1 MKSFAFP
8 VLSLILL
15 SWSEVAASTNRIDED
30 RVILEMRLTEEAAV
44 DQALF
49 DLENPSS
56 PEHGKPLSL
65 EVIKRRF
72 GPQSKDLQKVTRFLK
87 QRGFKTRVDPSGL
100 FVNGVGDASK
110 LINSESPISTGL
122 QPKKSPSAI
131 VPIPEALK
139 NAVATIRLDPI
150 QKTGALLE
158 ASQVS
163 LARSRP
169 HRTALFRT
177 KSQATYSSMLPNTGT
192 PSGCPEALETGALT
206 PNQWLEA
213 YQLSRLHADGFKGQG
228 RRIAVMEY
236 LGQWITPAD
245 VTSYS
250 RCFGIPSPKVTL
262 NTYSGQP
269 GPTASN
275 AEAAGDVAV
284 LLSAAPQSQIDL
296 WYYDGLSTLP
306 SVMFAES
313 LTRATFGQN
322 PKRRPDVISISYN
335 YCEAQLAVY
344 DGVYNSTGDFSPHNG
359 LSPEEVTR
367 IPERVL
373 KRLALAGI
381 AVFNSTGDQGAS
393 GCRQTVTFPDGSGS
407 FGSASH
413 LVNAMYPATS
423 PWITAVGA
431 TNLALSKD
439 NQILEEIVWNDN
451 SVGLY
456 FDYVQYG
463 VNPEPYWL
471 DGIAASVGGRSALF
485 KAPTWQK
492 PFADEFKLNA
502 RMVPDL
508 SAFGD
513 AVPGYVFP
521 VNGVWS
527 VVGGTSLSTPL
538 VAGGFTLLKQAL
550 WETRK
555 KKLGLIN
562 PLIYR
567 MAANPDTQG
576 AFHDVT
582 LGNNDTGD
590 QILFVS
596 QDFSPSNSVFRYPAF
611 GLYAAKPGYDMASGL
626 GSIRFADFLENL
638 LRDH

>member
-1 MKSFAFP
+1 MNPKNLFVTLF
-8 VLSLILL
+8 LL
-15 SWSEVAASTNRIDED
+15 SPLSVLAED
-30 RVILEMRLTEEAAV
+30 RLILEMRLTEEAAL
-44 DQALF
+44 DQALL
-49 DLENPSS
+49 DLENPSR
-56 PEHGKPLSL
+56 PEYGKTLSL
-65 EVIKRRF
+65 EAIKRRF

-87 QRGFKTRVDPSGL
+87 EKGFKTQVDPSGL
-100 FVNGVGDASK
+100 FVHGVGDASR
-110 LINSESPISTGL
+110 LIRSESPIPSGL
-122 QPKKSPSAI
+122 QPKKSPSASL
-131 VPIPEALK
+131 PIPEALK
-139 NAVATIRLDPI
+139 DAVTTIRLDPI
-150 QKTGALLE
+150 QSTGALLE

-163 LARSRP
+163 LPRSRSHQP
-169 HRTALFRT
+169 ALFRT
-177 KSQATYSSMLPNTGT
+177 KSQATYSSMRPHTGT
-192 PSGCPEALETGALT
+192 PSGCPEAVEMGALT

-213 YQLSRLHADGFKGQG
+213 YQLSRLHADGFKGKG

-236 LGQWITPAD
+236 LGQWVTPDD
-245 VTSYS
+245 VTRYS

-262 NTYSGQP
+262 NTYTGQP

-275 AEAAGDVAV
+275 TEAAGDVAV
-284 LLSAAPQSQIDL
+284 VLSVAPESQIDL

-335 YCEAQLAVY
+335 YCEAQLAAY
-344 DGVYNSTGDFSPHNG
+344 DGVFNSTGDFSPHNG

-393 GCRQTVTFPDGSGS
+393 GCRQLVTFPDGSGT
-407 FGSASH
+407 FQSASH

-423 PWITAVGA
+423 PWTTAVGA
-431 TNLALSKD
+431 TNLVLSKD
-439 NQILEEIVWNDN
+439 NQILDEIVWNDN
-451 SVGLY
+451 TVGLY
-456 FDYVQYG
+456 FDAVQAG
-463 VNPEPYWL
+463 VTPEPYFL
-471 DGIAASVGGRSALF
+471 DGLAASVGGRSAFF
-485 KAPTWQK
+485 KAPVWQK
-492 PFADEFKLNA
+492 PLAAEFKLNA
-502 RMVPDL
+502 RMVPDV

-513 AVPGYVFP
+513 VAPGYVFP

-527 VVGGTSLSTPL
+527 VVGGTSLATPL

-555 KKLGLIN
+555 KNMGLVN

-567 MAANPDTQG
+567 MAANPDTRG

-582 LGNNDTGD
+582 VGHNDTGD

-596 QDFSPSNSVFRYPAF
+596 QDFSPPNSVFRYPAF
-611 GLYAAKPGYDMASGL
+611 GVYAAKPGYDMASGW
-626 GSIRFADFLENL
+626 GSVRFADFLENL